1 MKLSAKITLSVVL
14 IVSLTLSISGYAIIS
29 SVFHAQLKHQIT
41 AAVEENQL
49 LCSVL
54 GTMAVER
61 RTSTAAQV
69 TADTLQETLTI
80 SPFRDYR
87 LRLVTGGGSGKNVDY
102 QIVRMPE
109 QGKEDYE
116 LVVTCGFSVDQG
128 KYFLES
134 RRDVSDLYRL
144 RAQYL
149 ITYKVVY
156 LIAVAVSLAAWGP
169 LSRRTLSVSSSRLS
183 PSSRAKR

>member
-69 TADTLQETLTI
+69 TADTLQETLC
-80 SPFRDYR
+80 SSL
-87 LRLVTGGGSGKNVDY
+87 LR
-102 QIVRMPE
+102 
-109 QGKEDYE
+109 
-116 LVVTCGFSVDQG
+116 
-128 KYFLES
+128 
-134 RRDVSDLYRL
+134 
-144 RAQYL
+144 
-149 ITYKVVY
+149 
-156 LIAVAVSLAAWGP
+156 VSLQCLP
-169 LSRRTLSVSSSRLS
+169 TLLMRLL
-183 PSSRAKR
+183 R